1 MLYRVYA
8 KCVTRPVGKRIEKV
22 ENVNDDIQGLI
33 NYYLNTYDFSEM
45 TENQVS
51 DLIEMM
57 WKNTCDF
64 LENEKYLGCGDYV
77 IIDCD
82 FSDIEIPDIC
92 GFENII
98 GEYRIQ
104 YIVK

>member
-8 KCVTRPVGKRIEKV
+8 KCVTRPAGKRIEKV

-33 NYYLNTYDFSEM
+33 DYYLNTYDFSEM
-45 TENQVS
+45 TEKQTS

-57 WKNTCDF
+57 WRNACDF
-64 LENEKYLGCGDYV
+64 LENEKYLGCGDYA
-77 IIDCD
+77 IMDCD
-82 FSDIEIPDIC
+82 FSDIEIPNIC

-98 GEYRIQ
+98 GEYRI
-104 YIVK
+104 